1 MGEAGEKKA
10 AAQGEAGVLSKE
22 WLGVEGGATREL
34 DGRGENG
41 SGDGKSGRARKRGGR
56 GTGKGDEG
64 GLRGR
69 KARAADGRRRI
80 YREAGKGG

>member
-1 MGEAGEKKA
+1 M
-10 AAQGEAGVLSKE
+10 SKE

-41 SGDGKSGRARKRGGR
+41 SGDGRSGRVRERVGR

-64 GLRGR
+64 GLRLS
-69 KARAADGRRRI
+69 KARAADRRRRI
-80 YREAGKGG
+80 YREGGKGR